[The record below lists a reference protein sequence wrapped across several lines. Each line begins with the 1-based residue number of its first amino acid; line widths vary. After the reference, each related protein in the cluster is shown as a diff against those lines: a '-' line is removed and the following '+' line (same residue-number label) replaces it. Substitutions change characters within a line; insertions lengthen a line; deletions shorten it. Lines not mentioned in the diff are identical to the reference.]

1 MKITPAQTR
10 VALLAGGRSGER
22 QISLMSGRGAKEAL
36 EEAGFIVTEL
46 DPANKDDLKS
56 LIDGDFNIAFLCL
69 HGKYGEDGAMQG
81 FLEVIGLPYI
91 GSNVWSSALAM
102 DKAKTKVFYTQ
113 HGILTPVSITIN
125 SSDDLNLDAII
136 DDIGETCVVKPSKEG
151 STLGVFIVKGKNE
164 LEKAIQDA
172 LTFDDQVLIES
183 YIKGKELTVAVIG
196 NEDARALPIIEII
209 PTGDFYDFDSKYK
222 PGGSSHVCPA
232 ELDDEITETIKES
245 AILAHHALGCKGV
258 SRTDFILDEN
268 GKAWALETNTLPGMT
283 ATSLL
288 PDAARASG
296 QTFSELC
303 KELIELALEK

>member
-1 MKITPAQTR
+1 MKITPSQTR
-10 VALLAGGRSGER
+10 IALLAGGRSGER

-36 EEAGFIVTEL
+36 VEAGFNVTEL
-46 DPANKDDLKS
+46 DPANKEDLKE
-56 LIDGDFNIAFLCL
+56 LIDGDFDIAFLCL

-102 DKAKTKVFYTQ
+102 DKAKTKVFYKNND
-113 HGILTPVSITIN
+113 IYTPTSITLT
-125 SSDDLNLDAII
+125 SSEGLDLDAII
-136 DDIGETCVVKPSKEG
+136 SEVGETCVVKPSKEG
-151 STLGVFIVKGKNE
+151 STLGVYIVSGKE
-164 LEKAIQDA
+164 DLQQAIQDA
-172 LTFDDQVLIES
+172 LTFDDHVLVES
-183 YIKGKELTVAVIG
+183 YVKGKELTVAVVG
-196 NEDARALPIIEII
+196 NDKARALPIIEII

-232 ELDDEITETIKES
+232 EIDADLTSMIQE
-245 AILAHHALGCKGV
+245 AAVNAHNALGCRGV
-258 SRTDFILDEN
+258 SRTDFILDDS

-303 KELIELALEK
+303 KELIELALEE

>member
-1 MKITPAQTR
+1 MKITPSQTR

-36 EEAGFIVTEL
+36 VEAGFNVTEL
-46 DPANKDDLKS
+46 DPANKEDLKE
-56 LIDGDFNIAFLCL
+56 LIDGDFDIAFLCL

-102 DKAKTKVFYTQ
+102 DKAKTKVFYKNND
-113 HGILTPVSITIN
+113 IYTPTSITLT
-125 SSDDLNLDAII
+125 SSEGLDLDAII
-136 DDIGETCVVKPSKEG
+136 SEVGETCVVKPSKEG
-151 STLGVFIVKGKNE
+151 STLGVYIVSGKE
-164 LEKAIQDA
+164 DLQQAIQDA
-172 LTFDDQVLIES
+172 LTFDDHVLVES
-183 YIKGKELTVAVIG
+183 YVKGKELTVAVVG
-196 NEDARALPIIEII
+196 NDKARALPIIEII

-232 ELDDEITETIKES
+232 EIDADLTSMIQE
-245 AILAHHALGCKGV
+245 AAVNAHNALGCRGV
-258 SRTDFILDEN
+258 SRTDFILDDS

-303 KELIELALEK
+303 KELIELALEE

>member
-1 MKITPAQTR
+1 MKITPSQTR

-36 EEAGFIVTEL
+36 VEAGFNVTEL
-46 DPANKDDLKS
+46 DPANKEDLKE
-56 LIDGDFNIAFLCL
+56 LIDGDFDIAFLCL

-102 DKAKTKVFYTQ
+102 DKAKTKVFYKNND
-113 HGILTPVSITIN
+113 IYTPTSITLT
-125 SSDDLNLDAII
+125 SSEGLDLDAII
-136 DDIGETCVVKPSKEG
+136 SEVGETCVVKPSKEG
-151 STLGVFIVKGKNE
+151 STLGVYIVSGKE
-164 LEKAIQDA
+164 DLQQAIQDA
-172 LTFDDQVLIES
+172 LTFDDHVLVES
-183 YIKGKELTVAVIG
+183 YVKGKELTVAVVG
-196 NEDARALPIIEII
+196 NDKAHALPIIEII

-232 ELDDEITETIKES
+232 EIDADLTSMIQE
-245 AILAHHALGCKGV
+245 AAVNAHNALGCRGV
-258 SRTDFILDEN
+258 SRTDFILDDS

-303 KELIELALEK
+303 KELIELALEE

>member
-1 MKITPAQTR
+1 MKITPSQTR

-36 EEAGFIVTEL
+36 VEAGFNVTEL
-46 DPANKDDLKS
+46 DPANKEDLKE
-56 LIDGDFNIAFLCL
+56 LIDGDFDIAFLCL

-102 DKAKTKVFYTQ
+102 DKAKTKVFYKNND
-113 HGILTPVSITIN
+113 IYTPTSITLT
-125 SSDDLNLDAII
+125 SSEGLDLDAII
-136 DDIGETCVVKPSKEG
+136 SEVGETCVVKPSKEG
-151 STLGVFIVKGKNE
+151 STLGVCIVSGKDD
-164 LEKAIQDA
+164 LQQAIQDA
-172 LTFDDQVLIES
+172 LTFDDHVLVES
-183 YIKGKELTVAVIG
+183 YVKGKELTVAVVG
-196 NEDARALPIIEII
+196 NDKARALPIIEII

-232 ELDDEITETIKES
+232 EIDADLTSMIQE
-245 AILAHHALGCKGV
+245 AAVNAHNALGCRGV
-258 SRTDFILDEN
+258 SRTDFILDDS

-303 KELIELALEK
+303 KELIELALEE

>member
-1 MKITPAQTR
+1 MKITPSQTR

-36 EEAGFIVTEL
+36 VEAGFNVTEL
-46 DPANKDDLKS
+46 DPANKEDLKE
-56 LIDGDFNIAFLCL
+56 LIDGDFDIAFLCL

-102 DKAKTKVFYTQ
+102 DKAKTKVFYKNND
-113 HGILTPVSITIN
+113 IYTPTSITLT
-125 SSDDLNLDAII
+125 SSEGLDLDAIVSEV
-136 DDIGETCVVKPSKEG
+136 GETCVVKPSKEG
-151 STLGVFIVKGKNE
+151 STLGVYIVSGKE
-164 LEKAIQDA
+164 DLQQAIQDA
-172 LTFDDQVLIES
+172 LTFDDHVLVES
-183 YIKGKELTVAVIG
+183 YVKGKELTVAVVG
-196 NEDARALPIIEII
+196 NDKARALPIIEII

-232 ELDDEITETIKES
+232 EIDADLTSMIQE
-245 AILAHHALGCKGV
+245 AAVNAHNALGCRGV
-258 SRTDFILDEN
+258 SRTDFILDDS

-303 KELIELALEK
+303 KELIELALEE